1 MLQLANVFLRGL
13 TLGSKFLLIF
23 YLAKYLEPSQ
33 LGQYG
38 LLAGAIGYALYLL
51 GLEFYTYTTREFVK
65 SPKTEWGKF
74 LKTQAILT
82 FFIYVVCLPP
92 LALIFF
98 YEILPIE
105 YIFWFYALLVFEHLT
120 QEFNR
125 IFVAISRP
133 FLASIILF
141 IRSAIWIFALIPLMI
156 FNEPSRQL
164 STVFML
170 WLIGAVTA
178 LILSLLTVFKSG
190 LGGWEQKADWQ
201 WIKKGLKISLPFL
214 VSSLAIRGLF
224 TLDRFFI
231 ESYMGLD
238 VVAAYVLFISIGNA
252 MVSFLDSGIFVF
264 AYPRLI
270 DTFAK
275 NNLVS
280 FAEQL
285 RKLFRQVLVIITVFS
300 LSSYLILSPVLKL
313 LGRDQYAEQSWI
325 FPWIMTALSVFC
337 LGQVPQYA
345 LYAQNRDRTIIA
357 GHVLSFIIFLTVTF
371 IIGLGNKNYA
381 VISGLNISLIFGA
394 LWNLYF
400 LKRKLPNR

>member
-381 VISGLNISLIFGA
+381 VISGLNISLIFGV

-400 LKRKLPNR
+400 LKQKLPNR